1 MSRGGENMIYC
12 FLAGTLVAALLHR
25 FLKVTI
31 EPLLL
36 LVVPVISF
44 CMTLCLYFR
53 ISLVTERGVRVAA
66 ALLVA
71 LFFLGCGALNYSC
84 ARGGRG
90 ADLREGKIA
99 ACMEKIKEGV
109 IGRTEGMITSKRESS
124 VAIALTVGDRVR
136 IPGELKRAYSESG
149 ILHALALSGMHISI
163 IYNLISGLLL
173 IFNISYRG
181 RRIKLFASLTLI
193 FLYSMMTGFSA
204 SIQRSAIMIFLYK
217 TVELSG
223 RFRGKWSAL
232 AFAAAVIILID
243 PEMMAS
249 VSFQL
254 SFSAVAGIIAIY
266 PTMQRSFE
274 RLFGRWQGYRFLAPL
289 INLLC
294 LSTACQIATSPFTW
308 FYFRK
313 SPELFLI
320 ANIAAI
326 PLVTAAIYL
335 YPIALIFTCFNPL
348 PNYPAAILEFLLRQ
362 LNNAILY
369 IGN

>member
-12 FLAGTLVAALLHR
+12 FLAGTLIAATLHSY
-25 FLKVTI
+25 LKVTI
-31 EPLLL
+31 DPLPL
-36 LVVPVISF
+36 LVVSVISF
-44 CMTLCLYFR
+44 CMTVYLYFR
-53 ISLVTERGVRVAA
+53 ISLVTKRGERVAA
-66 ALLVA
+66 VLFVA
-71 LFFLGCGALNYSC
+71 LFFLSCGALNYSC
-84 ARGGRG
+84 AREGRG
-90 ADLREGKIA
+90 VDRREGKLA
-99 ACMEKIKEGV
+99 AHMEKIKEEV
-109 IGRTEGMITSKRESS
+109 IGRTEKMISSKRESS
-124 VAIALTVGDRVR
+124 VAVALTVGERGR
-136 IPGELKRAYSESG
+136 IPRELKRAYSESG
-149 ILHALALSGMHISI
+149 VIHTLALSGMHISI
-163 IYNLISGLLL
+163 VYNLISGVLI

-181 RRIKLFASLTLI
+181 RWIKLFAALALI

-232 AFAAAVIILID
+232 AFAATVIILIE
-243 PEMMAS
+243 PEMVAS

-266 PTMQRSFE
+266 PTMHRSFE
-274 RLFGRWQGYRFLAPL
+274 RLFGGWRGYKFLAPL
-289 INLLC
+289 VNLLC
-294 LSTACQIATSPFTW
+294 LSTACQIATSPLTW
-308 FYFRK
+308 FYFK
-313 SPELFLI
+313 NSPELFLI

-326 PLVTAAIYL
+326 PLVTAVVYL
-335 YPIALIFTCFNPL
+335 YPIALIFTCFNAL